1 MLVKFVNQKKES
13 WADDV
18 ETCMP
23 TTPPNTNRQSSLHL
37 RSCLAEKL
45 CYLLMWQ
52 PRWAFLILAPD
63 DADYECMMDA
73 NVKRQKLVKKNIL
86 AAQQKQNR
94 FMIGS
99 IVYLRLLLWD
109 QLS

>member
-1 MLVKFVNQKKES
+1 
-13 WADDV
+13 
-18 ETCMP
+18 
-23 TTPPNTNRQSSLHL
+23 
-37 RSCLAEKL
+37 
-45 CYLLMWQ
+45 MWQ
-52 PRWAFLILAPD
+52 ARWAFLILAPD

-73 NVKRQKLVKKNIL
+73 NVKRQELVKKNIL

>member
-1 MLVKFVNQKKES
+1 M
-13 WADDV
+13 
-18 ETCMP
+18 
-23 TTPPNTNRQSSLHL
+23 
-37 RSCLAEKL
+37 
-45 CYLLMWQ
+45 
-52 PRWAFLILAPD
+52 ILAPG

-73 NVKRQKLVKKNIL
+73 NVKRQELVKKNIL